1 MSEPSSNAAGHA
13 EGPPEVVPLAE
24 MQAGRWGRLHATR
37 LRPEDSQLL
46 HAMGLTG
53 SSDIRVC
60 KTGEPC
66 IVQVHATRL
75 ALSAALARRI
85 LITPA

>member
-1 MSEPSSNAAGHA
+1 MNESNSIVAGHA
-13 EGPPEVVPLAE
+13 EGPPVAVPLAE
-24 MQAGRWGRLHATR
+24 MQAGRRGRLHATR
-37 LRPEDSQLL
+37 LRPEESRLL

>member
-1 MSEPSSNAAGHA
+1 M
-13 EGPPEVVPLAE
+13 PPRHKAVPLAE
-24 MQAGRWGRLHATR
+24 MQAGDRGRRHATR
-37 LRPEDSQLL
+37 ARPEESRLL

>member
-1 MSEPSSNAAGHA
+1 MTESNSTVASGH
-13 EGPPEVVPLAE
+13 EGAPVAVPLAE
-24 MQAGRWGRLHATR
+24 MEVGHRGRLHATE
-37 LRPEDSQLL
+37 LRTEESRLL

-75 ALSAALARRI
+75 ALSAAVARRI